1 METNKYYMKFK
12 NAPIIGHVC
21 VKFLINKVYDAY
33 EISTAFIEACE

>member
-1 METNKYYMKFK
+1 MKFK

-33 EISTAFIEACE
+33 EISTTFIEACE